1 MLLRV
6 IPGVSRGRRT
16 RACVCPL
23 RRGRVQTEHIKHG
36 ANQDLLAFNG
46 LGITICQG
54 NIAQL
59 ELFVDCG
66 KGARNIEVVIH
77 CLSEG
82 FGEFFGAQEQLLRAC
97 FTDGL
102 DRASDKSRELF
113 PCCVRIR
120 EGIRPPLDGAAVV
133 HGRESPTH
141 RSCWE
146 ILREGVDREHISQ
159 GLRHF
164 FTLGGHP
171 CVVDPQARE
180 VPAGSVRLGLLVF
193 VVREAQVD
201 SAAVNIESLTQ
212 VAVRHSRAF
221 EVPAR
226 TSLPPRGIPRGR
238 GWFFGLCSLPKREVA
253 RVLLPSLGCRIDL
266 RFIFRRS
273 HIFQALVSEGTVV
286 FLRTHTEVHVSR
298 AITVCV
304 AAVNEPLHQCNLFG
318 NMTGCARFVGR
329 F

>member
-102 DRASDKSRELF
+102 DRTSDKSRELF

-120 EGIRPPLDGAAVV
+120 EGIRPPLDSAAVV
-133 HGRESPTH
+133 HG
-141 RSCWE
+141 
-146 ILREGVDREHISQ
+146 
-159 GLRHF
+159 
-164 FTLGGHP
+164 
-171 CVVDPQARE
+171 
-180 VPAGSVRLGLLVF
+180 
-193 VVREAQVD
+193 
-201 SAAVNIESLTQ
+201 
-212 VAVRHSRAF
+212 
-221 EVPAR
+221 
-226 TSLPPRGIPRGR
+226 
-238 GWFFGLCSLPKREVA
+238 
-253 RVLLPSLGCRIDL
+253 
-266 RFIFRRS
+266 
-273 HIFQALVSEGTVV
+273 
-286 FLRTHTEVHVSR
+286 
-298 AITVCV
+298 
-304 AAVNEPLHQCNLFG
+304 
-318 NMTGCARFVGR
+318 
-329 F
+329 